1 MLKLSIMLILIS
13 FFFILISLNIRS
25 QSGVKEYEL
34 NKYLKLKLENGQTN
48 IYVNNKHF
56 RQCLYLLL
64 NINSTNLEDYEDV
77 NSIDEA
83 ADKLDGS
90 MERDFNVR
98 NSIGSETEFWG
109 HCSNLQAWVENDYDT
124 RILHRNLAF
133 PLLKKLVEIGDP
145 KAKRVFKEE
154 IAIRVASRHPSV
166 INYLIQEGF
175 LKFLS
180 SNELESIFEDIELEF
195 FKNPI
200 DELVRMF
207 RNIEHPSIRRISRI
221 LNQIFDKFNMKQIP
235 FIFSKI
241 KSQIPKIKETLI
253 PMIFNIY
260 KSKKGFPK
268 VDFINNNIEYF
279 DLKEYNLIH
288 YENRIIGI
296 KQNRKISLRNKNIS
310 RIDKI
315 KGLED
320 IYDEVIEL
328 DLSENYISDLH
339 GIECFSNVKILNLNN
354 NELENI
360 NGLKN
365 LKYIECLSLRKNKI
379 EDLQDIK
386 AFLFL
391 KRIDLSDNF
400 QIEEV
405 PKILSQLPNLEF
417 VKLWNCNIKRFDIS
431 VEKYFWGNQNYRYFK
446 GFNQHVFSY
455 YESTHSGSSRSPVDG
470 GLYKDFVRWGLKM
483 KKLQKK
489 YNFTF
494 KDIHKFEETTQNKG
508 IWGGKVTKAFQK
520 WLFDKSQTQI
530 TDYF

>member
-1 MLKLSIMLILIS
+1 MLILIS

-241 KSQIPKIKETLI
+241 KSQT
-253 PMIFNIY
+253 
-260 KSKKGFPK
+260 
-268 VDFINNNIEYF
+268 
-279 DLKEYNLIH
+279 
-288 YENRIIGI
+288 
-296 KQNRKISLRNKNIS
+296 
-310 RIDKI
+310 
-315 KGLED
+315 
-320 IYDEVIEL
+320 
-328 DLSENYISDLH
+328 
-339 GIECFSNVKILNLNN
+339 
-354 NELENI
+354 
-360 NGLKN
+360 
-365 LKYIECLSLRKNKI
+365 
-379 EDLQDIK
+379 
-386 AFLFL
+386 
-391 KRIDLSDNF
+391 
-400 QIEEV
+400 
-405 PKILSQLPNLEF
+405 
-417 VKLWNCNIKRFDIS
+417 
-431 VEKYFWGNQNYRYFK
+431 
-446 GFNQHVFSY
+446 
-455 YESTHSGSSRSPVDG
+455 SSR
-470 GLYKDFVRWGLKM
+470 R
-483 KKLQKK
+483 
-489 YNFTF
+489 
-494 KDIHKFEETTQNKG
+494 
-508 IWGGKVTKAFQK
+508 
-520 WLFDKSQTQI
+520 
-530 TDYF
+530 